1 MMDCS
6 LLIGLDLLLILV
18 LGIVF
23 YTLSTRKGTPRP
35 QMYDWISLLL
45 ILTPL
50 IIDGIALSAIISR
63 LSSYGISPNKL
74 AALGENILIFIN
86 LAGLALLFVRFFRGR
101 IAFSDLE
108 RWQSWLLPLYA
119 LWLGLVGLGFP

>member
-1 MMDCS
+1 
-6 LLIGLDLLLILV
+6 
-18 LGIVF
+18 
-23 YTLSTRKGTPRP
+23 
-35 QMYDWISLLL
+35 MYDWISLLL
-45 ILTPL
+45 ILTAL

-119 LWLGLVGLGFP
+119 LWLGLMGLGFPQYSLFQ